1 MRWEKTTRPF
11 LRTSEFLW
19 QEGHTLHQTEEEAR
33 EETLRMLE
41 VYREFMQNVLAIDVL
56 VGQKSEKE
64 KFAGAVDT
72 YTMEAM
78 MLDGKALQSGTSH
91 YLGQNFSSAFE
102 IKYLDK
108 DGQLKN
114 PYQTSWGVST
124 RLIGALIMAHGDQRG
139 LKLPPRVAPIQVVVV
154 PVAAHKEGVL
164 DKANEVAATL
174 RAQGLRVE
182 LDDREQSP
190 GWKFNEWEMKGVP
203 VRLEI
208 GPRDI
213 ENGQVMIARRD
224 THDKFA
230 VKIDDL
236 AHDIPALLDDI
247 QQNMFKQSH
256 DFLHSHIQ
264 VCHTLDE
271 MKQTLDDH
279 KFVKAMWCGDRCCED
294 KIKEQFSATSRCMPF
309 DQTPVGDVCPV
320 CGKPA
325 SKVIYYARAY

>member
-1 MRWEKTTRPF
+1 
-11 LRTSEFLW
+11 
-19 QEGHTLHQTEEEAR
+19 
-33 EETLRMLE
+33 
-41 VYREFMQNVLAIDVL
+41 MQNVLAIDVL

-139 LKLPPRVAPIQVVVV
+139 LKLPPRVAPYQVVIV
-154 PVAAHKEGVL
+154 PVAAHKEGVNE
-164 DKANEVAATL
+164 KAQEIATL
-174 RAQGLRVE
+174 LRNVGVRVM

-213 ENGQVMIARRD
+213 ENGQAMIARRD

-230 VKIDDL
+230 VKLDDL
-236 AHDIPALLDDI
+236 STEIPALLDDI
-247 QQNMFKQSH
+247 QKICSSNRTISCTRTSS
-256 DFLHSHIQ
+256 LA
-264 VCHTLDE
+264 TLS
-271 MKQTLDDH
+271 T
-279 KFVKAMWCGDRCCED
+279 R
-294 KIKEQFSATSRCMPF
+294 
-309 DQTPVGDVCPV
+309 
-320 CGKPA
+320 
-325 SKVIYYARAY
+325 

>member
-1 MRWEKTTRPF
+1 
-11 LRTSEFLW
+11 
-19 QEGHTLHQTEEEAR
+19 
-33 EETLRMLE
+33 
-41 VYREFMQNVLAIDVL
+41 
-56 VGQKSEKE
+56 
-64 KFAGAVDT
+64 
-72 YTMEAM
+72 

-102 IKYLDK
+102 IKYLDS

-139 LKLPPRVAPIQVVVV
+139 LKLPPRVAPVQVVVV

-164 DKANEVAATL
+164 EKADEVARTL
-174 RAQGLRVE
+174 RDAGIRAE

-224 THDKFA
+224 THEKFA
-230 VKIDDL
+230 MSIASV
-236 AHDIPALLDDI
+236 AQEIPALLDDI
-247 QQNMFKQSH
+247 QQNMFAQSH
-256 DFLHSHIQ
+256 DFLHSHIE
-264 VCHTLDE
+264 VCHSLDE
-271 MKQTLDDH
+271 MGKALDDH
-279 KFVKAMWCGDRCCED
+279 KFVKTMWCGDRACED
-294 KIKEQFSATSRCMPF
+294 KIKENFAATSRCMPF

-320 CGKPA
+320 CGRPA
-325 SKVIYYARAY
+325 TKVIYYARAY

>member
-1 MRWEKTTRPF
+1 
-11 LRTSEFLW
+11 
-19 QEGHTLHQTEEEAR
+19 
-33 EETLRMLE
+33 
-41 VYREFMQNVLAIDVL
+41 
-56 VGQKSEKE
+56 
-64 KFAGAVDT
+64 
-72 YTMEAM
+72 
-78 MLDGKALQSGTSH
+78 
-91 YLGQNFSSAFE
+91 
-102 IKYLDK
+102 
-108 DGQLKN
+108 
-114 PYQTSWGVST
+114 
-124 RLIGALIMAHGDQRG
+124 
-139 LKLPPRVAPIQVVVV
+139 
-154 PVAAHKEGVL
+154 
-164 DKANEVAATL
+164 
-174 RAQGLRVE
+174 
-182 LDDREQSP
+182 
-190 GWKFNEWEMKGVP
+190 MKGVP